1 MKEFHSSLAQAPL
14 LSQDIKNDIELQII
28 AGRFAVGE
36 QIPSVRRI
44 AESYNVSLSTAH
56 KVLSLLLQEDIIV
69 AEKGKGFF
77 LKPFIREKLVTNRK
91 KMMEKQMADVIREAD
106 IIGFDLIAM
115 IEHYRK
121 INDSSE

>member
-44 AESYNVSLSTAH
+44 AESYNVSRSTAQ
-56 KVLSLLLQEDIIV
+56 KVLALLLKEDIIYS
-69 AEKGKGFF
+69 EKGKGFY
-77 LKPFIREKLVTNRK
+77 LKPFIREKLAASRK
-91 KMMEKQMADVIREAD
+91 KMMEKQMADMIREAD
-106 IIGFDLIAM
+106 IIDFDLVAM
-115 IEHYRK
+115 IEHYRNAHTDLK
-121 INDSSE
+121 